1 MESALIGLPIVISSL
16 MTTVAPMAIM
26 MSGGEIDRERLA
38 RGVAQLAIVTAR
50 SVAEV
55 TYDDM
60 LLDDRTGDFSIRGL
74 EVTLPE
80 AAGVPGCKFTVDA
93 LTIVSLDRPDALALS
108 SEADGIE
115 IAPACAAD
123 QAPMILSLLGPEA
136 LNVTHYSATSSYH
149 IGDSSFDY
157 SVLFETAAAGSVSVN
172 AEIERLHFEIP
183 DKGDPIPAGEIT
195 QLEIT
200 MQDTD
205 ALLALLPVLGL
216 DGDPVAMA
224 TGTMTGVLSQDG
236 ISDEEQALI
245 DSANV
250 ELGRVLKEGG
260 AVTLRSG
267 PGVSVSFEQLENSGG
282 PEDAVTLFK
291 PVFSSALVGADNLIS
306 SELLKSA
313 MAAPED
319 LSVADRLLVAEA
331 LATGEGAPRATD
343 LALNLLKPLA
353 EDGNAEASLRYA
365 SLLFANG
372 DDPTAAYRYALSA
385 GKDGANG
392 VRNILDRI
400 ESELSLPE
408 IFALQDAAAGEMPK
422 PEADVSALR
431 NAARQYA
438 QGRGASRNYGQAVLL
453 ATLAAAAGDQSSQ
466 LLVERLSKRFVDD
479 PDLDAWRAV
488 ESKQAE
494 SALQLWADGFGDGF
508 GAE

>member
-16 MTTVAPMAIM
+16 MTTVAPMALVM
-26 MSGGEIDRERLA
+26 TGGEIDQERLA
-38 RGVAQLAIVTAR
+38 RGLAQFAIVSAR

-55 TYDDM
+55 TYDDL

-93 LTIVSLDRPDALALS
+93 LTIVSLDRPDTLAIA
-108 SEADGIE
+108 SEADGVE
-115 IAPACAAD
+115 IDPACAAD
-123 QAPMILSLLGPEA
+123 QAPMILSLLGPDA
-136 LNVTHYSATSSYH
+136 LNVTHYSATSTYH
-149 IGDSSFDY
+149 LGDSSFDY

-172 AEIERLHFEIP
+172 AELERLHLEIP
-183 DKGDPIPAGEIT
+183 PYGDPIPAGEIT
-195 QLEIT
+195 RLEVT

-224 TGTMTGVLSQDG
+224 TGTMSGVLSEGG

-250 ELGRVLKEGG
+250 ELARVVKDGG

-267 PGVSVSFEQLENSGG
+267 PGVAVSFKQMEQTNG

-306 SELLKSA
+306 SDLLKSA
-313 MAAPED
+313 MSAPGD
-319 LSVADRLLVAEA
+319 LSVGDRLLIAEA
-331 LATGEGAPRATD
+331 LATGEGAPRAMG

-365 SLLFANG
+365 SLLFENG
-372 DDPTAAYRYALSA
+372 DDPTAAYRFALGA
-385 GKDGANG
+385 GKDGASG
-392 VRNILDRI
+392 VRNVLDRI

-408 IFALQDAAAGEMPK
+408 IFAMQEAAAGDMPK
-422 PEADVSALR
+422 PEADVATVKRCCSQPWPPPGVIT
-431 NAARQYA
+431 ARSFWSSVCQS
-438 QGRGASRNYGQAVLL
+438 GSSMIPTSMRGA
-453 ATLAAAAGDQSSQ
+453 
-466 LLVERLSKRFVDD
+466 
-479 PDLDAWRAV
+479 
-488 ESKQAE
+488 
-494 SALQLWADGFGDGF
+494 
-508 GAE
+508 